1 MSKILEKSLRDAR
14 KEDKLTMG
22 AKQVLSSIKNSKL
35 IVLSQSI
42 KKEMIEQ
49 IESDAKKE
57 KIPLVNFQGTSVAL
71 GRLCGLQFRISTI
84 SFTAIDDA
92 SIKSILKDTEAE
104 EKKWITV
111 VSIML
116 V

>member
-14 KEDKLTMG
+14 KEDKLVMG
-22 AKQVLSSIKNSKL
+22 AKQVLNSVKNSKL
-35 IVLSQSI
+35 IILSQSI
-42 KKEMIEQ
+42 KKEMFEK

-84 SFTAIDDA
+84 SITSIDDA
-92 SIKSILKDTEAE
+92 NIKSILKDTEAE
-104 EKKWITV
+104 EKK
-111 VSIML
+111 
-116 V
+116 

>member
-1 MSKILEKSLRDAR
+1 MSKILEKSLKDAL

-22 AKQVLSSIKNSKL
+22 TRQVLNSMQNSKL

-42 KKEMIEQ
+42 KKETIEK

-57 KIPLVNFQGTSVAL
+57 KIPLVNFHGTSVAL

-84 SFTAIDDA
+84 SFTSISDA
-92 SIKSILKDTEAE
+92 NIKSILKDTETG
-104 EKKWITV
+104 EKNV
-111 VSIML
+111 
-116 V
+116 

>member
-14 KEDKLTMG
+14 KDDNLIMG
-22 AKQVLSSIKNSKL
+22 AKQVLSSVKNLKL
-35 IVLSQSI
+35 IVLSQSV
-42 KKEMIEQ
+42 KKEMLEK

-84 SFTAIDDA
+84 SFTSLDDA
-92 SIKSILKDTEAE
+92 IVKSILKDTKAE
-104 EKKWITV
+104 EKND
-111 VSIML
+111 
-116 V
+116 

>member
-22 AKQVLSSIKNSKL
+22 TKQVLSSIKNSKL

-42 KKEMIEQ
+42 KKEMVEQ

-84 SFTAIDDA
+84 SFTSIDDA
-92 SIKSILKDTEAE
+92 SIKSILKDTQGE
-104 EKKWITV
+104 EKNE
-111 VSIML
+111 SL
-116 V
+116 

>member
-14 KEDKLTMG
+14 KEDRLTMG
-22 AKQVLSSIKNSKL
+22 SKQVLSSIKNSKL

-42 KKEMIEQ
+42 KKEMFEK

-84 SFTAIDDA
+84 SFTSIDDA
-92 SIKSILKDTEAE
+92 SIKSILKDTQAE
-104 EKKWITV
+104 EKND
-111 VSIML
+111 
-116 V
+116 

>member
-22 AKQVLSSIKNSKL
+22 SKQVLNSIKNSKL

-84 SFTAIDDA
+84 SFNAIDDA
-92 SIKSILKDTEAE
+92 SIKSILKDTEAD
-104 EKKWITV
+104 EKND
-111 VSIML
+111 
-116 V
+116 

>member
-22 AKQVLSSIKNSKL
+22 SKQVLNSVKNSKL

-42 KKEMIEQ
+42 KKEMFEQ

-84 SFTAIDDA
+84 SFTSLDDA

-104 EKKWITV
+104 EQNE
-111 VSIML
+111 
-116 V
+116 

>member
-22 AKQVLSSIKNSKL
+22 TKQVLNSVKNSKL

-42 KKEMIEQ
+42 KKKTFEQ

-84 SFTAIDDA
+84 SFNSLDDA
-92 SIKSILKDTEAE
+92 SIKSILKDTTVE
-104 EKKWITV
+104 EKND
-111 VSIML
+111 
-116 V
+116 

>member
-22 AKQVLSSIKNSKL
+22 SKQVLNSIKNSKL

-71 GRLCGLQFRISTI
+71 GGLCGLQFRISTI
-84 SFTAIDDA
+84 SFNAIDDA

-104 EKKWITV
+104 EKNE
-111 VSIML
+111 
-116 V
+116 

>member
-104 EKKWITV
+104 EKNE
-111 VSIML
+111 
-116 V
+116 

>member
-1 MSKILEKSLRDAR
+1 MSKILEKSLKDAL

-22 AKQVLSSIKNSKL
+22 SKQVLNSIKNSKL
-35 IVLSQSI
+35 LVLSQSV
-42 KKEMIEQ
+42 KKEMFEK

-84 SFTAIDDA
+84 SFTSITDA
-92 SIKSILKDTEAE
+92 SIKTILKDTEAE
-104 EKKWITV
+104 EKNE
-111 VSIML
+111 
-116 V
+116 

>member
-1 MSKILEKSLRDAR
+1 MSKILEKALKDAL

-22 AKQVLSSIKNSKL
+22 AKQVLNSVKNSKL
-35 IVLSQSI
+35 IVLSQSVE
-42 KKEMIEQ
+42 KEMFEK

-84 SFTAIDDA
+84 SFTSITEAN
-92 SIKSILKDTEAE
+92 IKSIIKDTEAE
-104 EKKWITV
+104 EKWLDTKLLMKV
-111 VSIML
+111 
-116 V
+116 

>member
-22 AKQVLSSIKNSKL
+22 TKQVLNSIKNSKL
-35 IVLSQSI
+35 IVLSQSL
-42 KKEMIEQ
+42 KKEVLEQ

-84 SFTAIDDA
+84 SFTSLDDA
-92 SIKSILKDTEAE
+92 SIKSILKDTVIE
-104 EKKWITV
+104 EKIV
-111 VSIML
+111 QL
-116 V
+116 

>member
-22 AKQVLSSIKNSKL
+22 TKQVLSSIKNSKL

-42 KKEMIEQ
+42 KKEMVEQ
-49 IESDAKKE
+49 IELDAKKE

-84 SFTAIDDA
+84 SFTSIDDA
-92 SIKSILKDTEAE
+92 SIKSILKDTEVE
-104 EKKWITV
+104 DKNE
-111 VSIML
+111 SS
-116 V
+116 